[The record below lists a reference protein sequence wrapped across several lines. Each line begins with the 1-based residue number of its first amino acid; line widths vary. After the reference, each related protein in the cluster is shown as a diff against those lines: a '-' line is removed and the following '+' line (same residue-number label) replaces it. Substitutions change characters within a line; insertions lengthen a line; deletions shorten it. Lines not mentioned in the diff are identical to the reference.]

1 MVDDIINEREKA
13 KLNLFKAQAE
23 KLIYLDEF
31 KENVLAAL
39 EKQEIE
45 RNFIH
50 KEIKDIMKNENAVL
64 LKIRRD
70 IPFDCIKPYIDEAEK
85 IGLRYML
92 VDDTTFRGNV
102 GLVVVSK
109 EALENEDSEV
119 IVQSATKIYT
129 DAGLNENFI
138 YGEGHKICPKHYK
151 MLKEKL
157 PNNLDKF
164 EEMNFFDR
172 LFGKVCPIDRFD
184 KKEQ

>member
-1 MVDDIINEREKA
+1 
-13 KLNLFKAQAE
+13 
-23 KLIYLDEF
+23 
-31 KENVLAAL
+31 
-39 EKQEIE
+39 
-45 RNFIH
+45 
-50 KEIKDIMKNENAVL
+50 
-64 LKIRRD
+64 
-70 IPFDCIKPYIDEAEK
+70 
-85 IGLRYML
+85 RYML
-92 VDDTTFRGNV
+92 VDDTTFRGDV

-109 EALENEDSEV
+109 EALENEELEV

-129 DAGLNENFI
+129 DAGLNENYI